1 MARRKSTKRKG
12 KEVVP
17 SEDISTEPQQ
27 KRFRASNIR
36 ERTPNK
42 HRRAERRRLPNSAY
56 RRKCDAKRV
65 AQANKYSPHMVAL
78 WVCYFKALVTRR
90 EATLNVLRES
100 LHLPPIEVVKK
111 LVAVERS
118 KDWVDPIA
126 DNDPVWPRLEPIAEM
141 LVEMAWDPL
150 HFDHKK
156 WVEEGVLV
164 QDHGLVFD
172 NEYFKMEGVETD
184 DGSDSESDGE
194 SGDDEW
200 EDMRDGWEDT
210 GDDEDGMGMNERMD
224 KGSKDRHE
232 RLEANLHSSAN
243 ELSCSFYYQIAVL
256 DDGAEAFMKYAEK
269 NPGDLGF
276 ATFILVAVLGVDPKQ
291 VEERV
296 SQNYGVR
303 HSQAL
308 KEFFDVVTEMF
319 PNNIEDWR
327 PVVCP
332 YAGTSIAGNPLSR
345 CQNDSTSLH
354 RRIVN
359 VIKANTGEITWYPLQ
374 ISNLSIPVA
383 NTLEYRTNRMLG
395 DIEGCLIDVTCQISL
410 NSARGGWIPNFL
422 PPVSILKTCA
432 NALQMAGSP
441 SPIYNEDSMLTSKL
455 RAHVDDSVAFLR
467 GKIGG
472 RRINPHTLEFAKK
485 NLADV
490 LPIVNGSV
498 IKMTVAKD
506 ITAEDFD
513 GRVGGIR
520 DATAGHA
527 FQVDRRIG
535 QLLDPTAILE
545 GDLSIY
551 EIQKYFGPT
560 VDLWAVT
567 LLHRWLLLH
576 FLLLS
581 RNLITARPI
590 LLVTWSSLVSMSM
603 FHGEFREVWL
613 GTDTTTSEYREA
625 RDAFMTGSS
634 KGNIKVISPT
644 ATIRGRSHDI
654 YGSDFLD
661 VQGEPMLRPYG
672 LGESDAAIWV
682 AIGDPG
688 HIKYDPFFAKLRLTL

>member
-1 MARRKSTKRKG
+1 MARKGTKRKG
-12 KEVVP
+12 KGVVP
-17 SEDISTEPQQ
+17 SEDVSAEPQR
-27 KRFRASNIR
+27 KRFRASNIQQK
-36 ERTPNK
+36 RTPDK

-56 RRKCDAKRV
+56 RRKRDAERV

-78 WVCYFKALVTRR
+78 WVRHFKALVTRR
-90 EATLNVLRES
+90 EATLKVLCES
-100 LHLPPIEVVKK
+100 LKLPPIEVVKK

-118 KDWVDPIA
+118 EDWVEPIA

-156 WVEEGVLV
+156 WVEESALV
-164 QDHGLVFD
+164 QDDGLVFD
-172 NEYFKMEGVETD
+172 DECFEMEKGFETD
-184 DGSDSESDGE
+184 DGSDSESDGKWE
-194 SGDDEW
+194 DTGDDEW
-200 EDMRDGWEDT
+200 EDMGDEWEDMGDGWEDT

-224 KGSKDRHE
+224 KGSEDRHE
-232 RLEANLHSSAN
+232 RLEANLHSLAN
-243 ELSCSFYYQIAVL
+243 ELSCSFYYRIAVL

-296 SQNYGVR
+296 GQIYGVR
-303 HSQAL
+303 HTKAL
-308 KEFFDVVTEMF
+308 KEFFNVVKDMF
-319 PNNIEDWR
+319 PTNTEDRR
-327 PVVCP
+327 PVVWP

-345 CQNDSTSLH
+345 CQNDTTSLH

-359 VIKANTGEITWYPLQ
+359 VIKANTGEITWYPLR

-395 DIEGCLIDVTCQISL
+395 DIEGCLIDATCQISL

-432 NALQMAGSP
+432 NALQLAGSP
-441 SPIYNEDSMLTSKL
+441 SPIYNEDSVLTSKL
-455 RAHVDDSVAFLR
+455 RAHVDDSVTFLR
-467 GKIGG
+467 GKIAS
-472 RRINPHTLEFAKK
+472 RRINPHALESAKK

-513 GRVGGIR
+513 GRVGRIR

-527 FQVDRRIG
+527 FQVDHRIRR
-535 QLLDPTAILE
+535 LLDPKAILE

-576 FLLLS
+576 LLLLS

-603 FHGEFREVWL
+603 FRGE
-613 GTDTTTSEYREA
+613 
-625 RDAFMTGSS
+625 
-634 KGNIKVISPT
+634 I
-644 ATIRGRSHDI
+644 
-654 YGSDFLD
+654 
-661 VQGEPMLRPYG
+661 
-672 LGESDAAIWV
+672 
-682 AIGDPG
+682 
-688 HIKYDPFFAKLRLTL
+688 